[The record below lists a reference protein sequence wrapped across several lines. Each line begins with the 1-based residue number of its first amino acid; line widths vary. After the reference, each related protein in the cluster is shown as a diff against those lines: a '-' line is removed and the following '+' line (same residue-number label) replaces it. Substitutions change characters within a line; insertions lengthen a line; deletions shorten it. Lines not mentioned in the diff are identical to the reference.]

1 MTLTEINQ
9 LSYFDFKMYTQML
22 WNLEKEIQEAK
33 KEAQKQLQ

>member
-9 LSYFDFKMYTQML
+9 LSYFDFKMYTQMI

-33 KEAQKQLQ
+33 KEAEKQYQ

>member
-9 LSYFDFKMYTQML
+9 LSYFDFKMYTQMI

-33 KEAQKQLQ
+33 K